1 MATIKELASITE
13 FEGADRKTF
22 EKGFIEGG
30 RMVLQILFEA
40 SYKEDW
46 VLNPKEGVRRF
57 FKIIN
62 ELKK

>member
-1 MATIKELASITE
+1 MATIKELASMAE
-13 FEGADRKTF
+13 FEGIDRRTF

-30 RMVLQILFEA
+30 KMVLQILFEA

-46 VLNPKEGVRRF
+46 VLDPKNGVKRF
-57 FKIIN
+57 FKICN